1 MQPRFHFN
9 TATHGTQPDQYDAD
23 RALFLQYY
31 MIIAEEFLYAFLEA
45 WHGRTLANL
54 NLFRDSSELAMDE
67 QLYLGA
73 DCLDR
78 LCQETSQINANYVE
92 VMPSKEG
99 FDIGVALAGDLKVR
113 FRYFLPLLI
122 RSFQP
127 PLYHTNFHLLE
138 YPLFIFTQT
147 SSGLV
152 STFSM
157 EIVLKNDGAWY
168 IYSMKA
174 V

>member
-1 MQPRFHFN
+1 
-9 TATHGTQPDQYDAD
+9 
-23 RALFLQYY
+23 
-31 MIIAEEFLYAFLEA
+31 
-45 WHGRTLANL
+45 
-54 NLFRDSSELAMDE
+54 MDE

-99 FDIGVALAGDLKVR
+99 FDIGVALAGDLK
-113 FRYFLPLLI
+113 
-122 RSFQP
+122 
-127 PLYHTNFHLLE
+127 
-138 YPLFIFTQT
+138 T

>member
-99 FDIGVALAGDLKVR
+99 FDIGVALAGDLK
-113 FRYFLPLLI
+113 
-122 RSFQP
+122 
-127 PLYHTNFHLLE
+127 
-138 YPLFIFTQT
+138 T